1 MNSNPLRRVIRYAR
15 PYRWVFLIA
24 ILGMTVDGM
33 AQVAFAWMMKP
44 LLDDTFIQRDPAMLT
59 WLPAAIVLLFVF
71 RGTATFLYRYGVA
84 WVTRRTVADL
94 RRDVFQHYLHLP
106 MRHFDHST
114 TASMISRLTYDAE
127 QLAHTGG
134 EAATIA
140 IRDTFTIVGLVLFLF
155 WVSLELSIA
164 ILVVMPLIAGVV
176 VLISKR
182 FRKISRNVQH
192 SMGDL
197 TQVVEEAVAGQKIV
211 KIFGGEAYEMAR
223 FSRANEKN
231 RWLNLKTVATSASSN
246 WVIQVAAACAL
257 AVIVWVA
264 GHAAQDG
271 GFSPGTFMQYMTGM
285 MMILPAMK
293 KLTGV
298 TSLYQR
304 GMAAAES
311 LVGVLDMAT
320 EPDDGD
326 LELDRA
332 RGEVAYR
339 QVDLVY
345 EKSSALVLRNIDLE
359 ARPGTMT
366 ALVGRSGSGK
376 SSLVNLLPRF
386 YLPAQGEILLD
397 GVNIARYRL
406 ADLRRQIALVSQD
419 VVLFN
424 DSIAANIAYGMPE
437 ATEEQLRAAA
447 EAANALEF
455 IERLP
460 QGFDTVVGDRG
471 VLLSGGQRQRIAIA
485 RAMLKDAPILI
496 LDEATAALDTESERV
511 IQSALERV
519 MVNRTTFVIA
529 HRLSTVERADQI
541 LVLDQ
546 GQIVERGTHDALLRA
561 GGIYARLYEMQFS
574 EA

>member
-1 MNSNPLRRVIRYAR
+1 MSGNPLRRVLRYAR
-15 PYRWVFLIA
+15 PYRWVFLLA
-24 ILGMTVDGM
+24 MAGMMVDGL
-33 AQVAFAWMMKP
+33 AQVTFAWMMQP
-44 LLDDTFIQRDPAMLT
+44 LLDETFINRDPAMLT
-59 WLPAAIVLLFVF
+59 WLPLAIVGLFVV

-94 RRDVFQHYLHLP
+94 RRDVFAHYLRLP

-127 QLAHTGG
+127 QLAVVGG
-134 EAATIA
+134 ETATIA
-140 IRDTFTIVGLVLFLF
+140 IRDTFTIFGLVIFLF
-155 WVSLELSIA
+155 WVSVELSIA
-164 ILVVMPLIAGVV
+164 ILVIMPIIAGVV
-176 VLISKR
+176 VLISRR
-182 FRKISRNVQH
+182 FRKISRNVQG
-192 SMGDL
+192 SMGEL

-211 KIFGGEAYEMAR
+211 KIFGGEAYEMQR
-223 FSRANEKN
+223 FSHANERN
-231 RWLNLKTVATSASSN
+231 RRLNLKTVATSASSN

-264 GHAAQDG
+264 GNAAQDG

-311 LVGVLDMAT
+311 LVGVLDMAP
-320 EPDDGD
+320 EPDEGE
-326 LELDRA
+326 LGLDRA
-332 RGEVAYR
+332 RGEVVYR
-339 QVDLVY
+339 NVDLVY
-345 EKSSALVLRNIDLE
+345 ERSSDLVLRNIHLE

-386 YLPAQGEILLD
+386 YLPAQGEVLLD

-406 ADLRRQIALVSQD
+406 SDLRRQIALVSQD

-424 DSIAANIAYGMPE
+424 DTIAANIAYGVETVSEE
-437 ATEEQLRAAA
+437 ALREAAR
-447 EAANALEF
+447 AANALEF

-460 QGFDTVVGDRG
+460 EGFQTRVGDRG

-519 MVNRTTFVIA
+519 MANRTTFVIA

-541 LVLDQ
+541 LVLEK
-546 GQIVERGTHDALLRA
+546 GEIVERGTHESLLRA
-561 GGIYARLYEMQFS
+561 GGLYAHLYEMQF
-574 EA
+574 ANT

>member
-1 MNSNPLRRVIRYAR
+1 MKPGPLRRVLRYAR
-15 PYRWVFLIA
+15 PYRWVFLLA
-24 ILGMTVDGM
+24 ILGMMVDGA

-44 LLDDTFIQRDPAMLT
+44 LLDDTFINRDPAMLT
-59 WLPAAIVLLFVF
+59 WLPVAIVLLFVF
-71 RGTATFLYRYGVA
+71 RGTATFIYRYGVA

-94 RRDVFQHYLHLP
+94 RRDVFAHYLQLP

-140 IRDTFTIVGLVLFLF
+140 VRDTFTIFGLVLFLF

-164 ILVVMPLIAGVV
+164 ILVVMPVIAFVV
-176 VLISKR
+176 VVISKR
-182 FRKISRNVQH
+182 FRRISRNVQG

-197 TQVVEEAVAGQKIV
+197 TQVVEEAVAGQKMV
-211 KIFGGEAYEMAR
+211 KIFGGEAYEMDR
-223 FSRANEKN
+223 FNRANDHN
-231 RWLNLKTVATSASSN
+231 RRLNLKTVATSASSN

-264 GHAAQDG
+264 GNAAQDG

-311 LVGVLDMAT
+311 LISVLDMPP
-320 EPDDGD
+320 EPDSGELP
-326 LELDRA
+326 LERA
-332 RGEVAYR
+332 RGHVCYR
-339 QVDLVY
+339 SVDLVY
-345 EKSSALVLRNIDLE
+345 ERSAGLVLSDISLE
-359 ARPGTMT
+359 TVPGSMT

-397 GVNIARYRL
+397 GVDIARYRL
-406 ADLRRQIALVSQD
+406 RDLRRQIALVSQD

-424 DSIAANIAYGMPE
+424 DTIAANMAYGMGDVSQ
-437 ATEEQLRAAA
+437 ARLEEVAR
-447 EAANALEF
+447 AANALEF
-455 IERLP
+455 IQRLP
-460 QGFDTVVGDRG
+460 QGFQTRVGDRG

-511 IQSALERV
+511 IQDALERV
-519 MVNRTTFVIA
+519 MANRTTFVIA

-546 GQIVERGTHDALLRA
+546 GRIVERGRHAELLQA
-561 GGIYARLYEMQFS
+561 GGLYAHLYEMQFS
-574 EA
+574 GT